1 MKSTGRRELTHH
13 LFPPPSP
20 PSFCLE
26 FLLAGSLYDAWTVQ
40 NIYNITSDTVPAK
53 DVPKVVP
60 FLNERSRLVF
70 NLIRGAP
77 NYNNVSLSVSK
88 RSGCHHHPVFADVHN
103 APLLLFS
110 PQNKVGNG
118 DFLHSCMTHCGGC
131 CTDEGWDKVSVKGET
146 VRDAIGRWVE
156 GGNGNNVRTDDA
168 CVYTNGPP
176 YQCNPTCP
184 PFPPI

>member
-1 MKSTGRRELTHH
+1 M
-13 LFPPPSP
+13 
-20 PSFCLE
+20 
-26 FLLAGSLYDAWTVQ
+26 YDAWTVQ

-103 APLLLFS
+103 APLSSSLPKTRS
-110 PQNKVGNG
+110 GTG
-118 DFLHSCMTHCGGC
+118 TSCTL
-131 CTDEGWDKVSVKGET
+131 
-146 VRDAIGRWVE
+146 A
-156 GGNGNNVRTDDA
+156 
-168 CVYTNGPP
+168 
-176 YQCNPTCP
+176 
-184 PFPPI
+184 